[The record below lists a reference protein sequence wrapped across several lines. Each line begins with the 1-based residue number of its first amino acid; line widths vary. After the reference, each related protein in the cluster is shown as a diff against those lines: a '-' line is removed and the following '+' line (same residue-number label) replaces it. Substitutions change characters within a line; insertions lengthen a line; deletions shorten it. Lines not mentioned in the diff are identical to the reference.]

1 MPKNNDHYAL
11 AQLNAGVLTVNA
23 ELGIV
28 YLHGK
33 PAEHMTK
40 AGYKRIILPNGK
52 QVLAHRV
59 MWLAV
64 HGPIADG
71 LVINHR
77 NRQRD
82 DNRIVNL
89 EVVTVQ
95 QNVLHSTGSLAYA
108 GIRPEDV
115 EAVDPAWLAD
125 MLERAARGE
134 LPPERGSGPSDFRCA
149 NRSIKY
155 AI

>member
-1 MPKNNDHYAL
+1 MPKSNDDHAL
-11 AQLNAGVLTVNA
+11 AQLDAGTLTINADLGV
-23 ELGIV
+23 V

-33 PAEHMTK
+33 PATCKTVH
-40 AGYKRIILPNGK
+40 GYVRISLPNGK

-82 DNRIVNL
+82 DNRLSNL
-89 EVVTVQ
+89 EAITPR
-95 QNVLHSTGSLAYA
+95 QNTLHATGSLAYV

-115 EAVDPAWLAD
+115 EAVDPLWLAD
-125 MLERAARGE
+125 MLQRAARGDG
-134 LPPERGSGPSDFRCA
+134 PPDRGSGPAEFRI
-149 NRSIKY
+149 NRNGIKY